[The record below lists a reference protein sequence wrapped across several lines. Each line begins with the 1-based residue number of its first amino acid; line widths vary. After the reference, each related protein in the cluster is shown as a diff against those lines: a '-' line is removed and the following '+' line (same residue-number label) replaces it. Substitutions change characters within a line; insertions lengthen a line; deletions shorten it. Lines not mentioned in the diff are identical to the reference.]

1 MSITTWEP
9 VKNYE
14 GFYEITTSGI
24 IRSLH
29 KRNYHTELKP
39 RIDRAGYLT
48 VRLNKTVRSETKFVH
63 RLAAETF
70 IPNPHSKSMVN
81 HIDGNKTNND
91 VENLEWVTHEE
102 NIKHAYKSKLIAIK
116 GREIIDTCTGKIY
129 KSIKEAAKDINVNYG
144 TCRNYLNGNIKTS
157 KVCLQ
162 YAA

>member
-1 MSITTWEP
+1 MNTIAWEP

-14 GFYEITTSGI
+14 GFYEITNTGI

-48 VRLNKTVRSETKFVH
+48 VRLNKTGKTETKFVH
-63 RLAAETF
+63 RLVAETF
-70 IPNPHSKSMVN
+70 IPNPHSKSKVN

-116 GREIIDTCTGKIY
+116 GRENIDTCTGAKFY
-129 KSIKEAAKDINVNYG
+129 SIKEAASYYSINYN
-144 TCRNYLNGNIKTS
+144 TCRNLLSGCNTNHT
-157 KVCLQ
+157 CLK
-162 YAA
+162 YAS